1 VNFAALRVL
10 ADRPCQDA
18 TVRMTFRQFA
28 AAAQQSARSLLSARR
43 SRRFVLGA
51 AAVATLA
58 GCGAASAGDGS
69 PAPRPSAMN
78 VVRQASASTAVS
90 AQTAKPQASA
100 AVSAATGSATPAPT
114 ATPPAPSMLTV
125 LPQAPGCPI
134 FPADN
139 VWNSNISKLPVDVHS
154 AAWLKSMDS
163 GSTYLHPDFG
173 PNDGGFPYGMPI
185 TFVTSK
191 QAKVKLKFQY
201 ASESYRGKY
210 PFGPGTLIEGG
221 KHASMNTDRH
231 AIMLDTSTC
240 TLYELWQ
247 AKYSASGSTAGS
259 GAMWHL
265 NSNALRPA
273 SWTSADAAGLPILPG
288 LLDYAQI
295 KAAVKTGQPITH
307 AIRMT
312 ADATAAAY
320 LWPARH
326 EAGSGSVRTLPPMG
340 ARFRLKASFSI
351 KKFCSN
357 SQPYCRDA
365 KAVLTEMKHYGLIVA
380 DNGSN
385 WFFQGSAYPQWP
397 DDLVSLLKQIPARAF
412 QAVNESCLMVSE
424 NSGQAR
430 SGCPAG

>member
-1 VNFAALRVL
+1 M
-10 ADRPCQDA
+10 
-18 TVRMTFRQFA
+18 RMTFRQFA
-28 AAAQQSARSLLSARR
+28 A
-43 SRRFVLGA
+43 G
-51 AAVATLA
+51 AVAVVALA
-58 GCGAASAGDGS
+58 GCGAASAGNAS
-69 PAPRPSAMN
+69 PAPRPSTMD
-78 VVRQASASTAVS
+78 VVRQSPASGQLS
-90 AQTAKPQASA
+90 AETAKPQASA
-100 AVSAATGSATPAPT
+100 AVSAASGTASPVATAAPA
-114 ATPPAPSMLTV
+114 SMLTV
-125 LPQAPGCPI
+125 LPQAPDCPI

-139 VWNSNISKLPVDVHS
+139 VWNTNISKLPVDSHS

-173 PNDGGFPYGMPI
+173 PNDGGYPYGMPI
-185 TFVTSK
+185 TFVTSA
-191 QAKVKLKFQY
+191 QAKVKIKFLY

-221 KHASMNTDRH
+221 KNAPMNTDRH
-231 AIMLDTSTC
+231 AIMLNTSTC

-247 AKYSASGSTAGS
+247 AKYSASRPTAGS

-273 SWTSADAAGLPILPG
+273 GWTSADAAGLPILPG
-288 LLDYAQI
+288 LLDYAQV
-295 KAAVKTGQPITH
+295 KAAVRTGKPITH

-326 EAGSGSVRTLPPMG
+326 EAGSGSVRRLPPMG
-340 ARFRLKASFSI
+340 ARFRLKASFSV
-351 KKFCSN
+351 KNFCRN
-357 SQPYCRDA
+357 SQPYCRYA
-365 KAVLTEMKHYGLIVA
+365 KAVLTEMKNYGLIVA

-412 QAVNESCLMVSE
+412 QAVNESCLMVSK
-424 NSGQAR
+424 NSGQA
-430 SGCPAG
+430 SAKPGCAIG